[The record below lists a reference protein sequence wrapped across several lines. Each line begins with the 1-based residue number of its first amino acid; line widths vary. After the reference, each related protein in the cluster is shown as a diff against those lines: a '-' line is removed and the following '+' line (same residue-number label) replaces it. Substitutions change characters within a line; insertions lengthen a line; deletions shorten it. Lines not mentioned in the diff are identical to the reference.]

1 MAIDTSKKLSEVL
14 IEYFKEE
21 NINVGLLQHRAKTLW
36 SVLFGPT
43 INNATRNVYMR
54 DNVLIVELQSSVL
67 RHELSMMKRK
77 IIKKFNDALGTEFI
91 NDIIFR

>member
-36 SVLFGPT
+36 SVLFGHT

-54 DNVLIVELQSSVL
+54 DNVLIVELQSSVV
-67 RHELSMMKRK
+67 RHELSMMKSK